1 MRQTF
6 SVTFKTLVI
15 ALGLSL
21 VNPAF
26 AAEPAK
32 AAPAG
37 PEKAD
42 VAKGEALYNAGD
54 AKRGLA
60 ACMGCHGP
68 NGVSGGGTYPKLA
81 GQHAAYTVKQLKDY
95 KAGKDRPNAIMAAFA
110 GMMTEQD
117 MINVAAY
124 LEKQTPGLCTAKNKT
139 SIELGQRYTAVALL
153 LSKCQHV
160 QLVMHLMVQE
170 FHHSIRAYQ
179 VSGLNIRKLSWLR
192 TDKVS
197 ARTVSR

>member
-21 VNPAF
+21 ANPAF
-26 AAEPAK
+26 AADPAK
-32 AAPAG
+32 VAPAG

-95 KAGKDRPNAIMAAFA
+95 KAGKERPNAIMAAFA

-124 LEKQTPGLCTAKNKT
+124 LKNKHLVWVRLK
-139 SIELGQRYTAVALL
+139 IRPAL
-153 LSKCQHV
+153 
-160 QLVMHLMVQE
+160 
-170 FHHSIRAYQ
+170 
-179 VSGLNIRKLSWLR
+179 N
-192 TDKVS
+192 
-197 ARTVSR
+197 

>member
-95 KAGKDRPNAIMAAFA
+95 KA
-110 GMMTEQD
+110 
-117 MINVAAY
+117 
-124 LEKQTPGLCTAKNKT
+124 
-139 SIELGQRYTAVALL
+139 
-153 LSKCQHV
+153 
-160 QLVMHLMVQE
+160 
-170 FHHSIRAYQ
+170 
-179 VSGLNIRKLSWLR
+179 
-192 TDKVS
+192 
-197 ARTVSR
+197 

>member
-21 VNPAF
+21 VSPSF
-26 AAEPAK
+26 AAEPA
-32 AAPAG
+32 AG
-37 PEKAD
+37 PAKPD

-81 GQHAAYTVKQLKDY
+81 GQHAAYTVKQLNCLLY
-95 KAGKDRPNAIMAAFA
+95 
-110 GMMTEQD
+110 
-117 MINVAAY
+117 
-124 LEKQTPGLCTAKNKT
+124 T
-139 SIELGQRYTAVALL
+139 SPSPR
-153 LSKCQHV
+153 
-160 QLVMHLMVQE
+160 
-170 FHHSIRAYQ
+170 
-179 VSGLNIRKLSWLR
+179 
-192 TDKVS
+192 D
-197 ARTVSR
+197 